1 MNIRDGKGSL
11 ISDVNISPII
21 DLSLMLVI
29 FLAVTTNFLSG
40 GKINVKLPK
49 GGASIEGS
57 KSIVE
62 ISMDKW
68 GKVYINGKLYKNF
81 NRVVPVVKNAKKVFI
96 EADRDTPY
104 VYVFSLLDVL
114 RKANIRNIS
123 LVGERVE

>member
-1 MNIRDGKGSL
+1 
-11 ISDVNISPII
+11 
-21 DLSLMLVI
+21 MLVI